1 METAGKL
8 IAAALL
14 CCILCLLL
22 QKQAP
27 ELTLALCA
35 LGCVLCLLLTL
46 PFFSQLLEF
55 LKKLETLSGLSGTVF
70 SPLLKTAAVGILSQ
84 LAGALCRDG
93 GRQALA
99 GTVELCGG
107 ILCLYLSLP
116 LLELVLSLLQNMI
129 GG

>member
-14 CCILCLLL
+14 CCVLCLLL

-27 ELTLALCA
+27 ELTLVLCV
-35 LGCVLCLLLTL
+35 LGCVLCLLTTL
-46 PFFSQLLEF
+46 PLFSQILECV
-55 LKKLETLSGLSGTVF
+55 KRLEALTGLSGAVF

-93 GRQALA
+93 GRQSLA

>member
-46 PFFSQLLEF
+46 PFFSQTFTSISRASRASLHRSVTDGVRSVIRHFARCMFSHSSHLF
-55 LKKLETLSGLSGTVF
+55 L
-70 SPLLKTAAVGILSQ
+70 SPPRGKTAL
-84 LAGALCRDG
+84 R
-93 GRQALA
+93 
-99 GTVELCGG
+99 
-107 ILCLYLSLP
+107 P
-116 LLELVLSLLQNMI
+116 F
-129 GG
+129 

>member
-55 LKKLETLSGLSGTVF
+55 LKKLETLTGLSGAVF
-70 SPLLKTAAVGILSQ
+70 SPLLKTAAVGMLSQ

-93 GRQALA
+93 RAVRWDFVPVSVTAASGACVVASAEHDRRVACAA
-99 GTVELCGG
+99 GC
-107 ILCLYLSLP
+107 
-116 LLELVLSLLQNMI
+116 
-129 GG
+129 

>member
-14 CCILCLLL
+14 CCVLCLLL

-27 ELTLALCA
+27 ELTLVLCV
-35 LGCVLCLLLTL
+35 LGCVLCLLTTL
-46 PFFSQLLEF
+46 PLFSQIMEFVKRLEA
-55 LKKLETLSGLSGTVF
+55 LTGLSGAVF

-93 GRQALA
+93 GRQSLA

>member
-55 LKKLETLSGLSGTVF
+55 LKKLETLTGLSGAVF
-70 SPLLKTAAVGILSQ
+70 SPLLKTAAVGMLSQ

-93 GRQALA
+93 GRQGQSSCAA
-99 GTVELCGG
+99 GSCACICRCRFWSSCCRSCRT
-107 ILCLYLSLP
+107 
-116 LLELVLSLLQNMI
+116 
-129 GG
+129 

>member
-55 LKKLETLSGLSGTVF
+55 LKKLETLTG
-70 SPLLKTAAVGILSQ
+70 
-84 LAGALCRDG
+84 
-93 GRQALA
+93 
-99 GTVELCGG
+99 
-107 ILCLYLSLP
+107 
-116 LLELVLSLLQNMI
+116 
-129 GG
+129 

>member
-27 ELTLALCA
+27 ELTLVLCV
-35 LGCVLCLLLTL
+35 LGCVLCLLTTL
-46 PFFSQLLEF
+46 PLFSQILEF
-55 LKKLETLSGLSGTVF
+55 VKRLEALTGLSGAVF
-70 SPLLKTAAVGILSQ
+70 SPLLKTAAVGILFQ

-93 GRQALA
+93 GRQSLA

>member
-27 ELTLALCA
+27 ELALVLCV
-35 LGCVLCLLLTL
+35 LGCVLCLLTTL
-46 PFFSQLLEF
+46 PLFSQILEF
-55 LKKLETLSGLSGTVF
+55 VKRLEALTGLSGAVF

-107 ILCLYLSLP
+107 ILCLHLSLP

>member
-14 CCILCLLL
+14 CCVLCLLL

-27 ELTLALCA
+27 ELTLVLCV
-35 LGCVLCLLLTL
+35 LGCGLCLLTTL
-46 PFFSQLLEF
+46 PLFSQILEF
-55 LKKLETLSGLSGTVF
+55 VKRLEALTGLSGAVF

-93 GRQALA
+93 GRQA